1 MRVCLAAVGRL
12 RPGPMRALL
21 DEYAGRSTWPLT
33 IREVEARKKL
43 SGPALREHEGEL
55 LLAAIPDK
63 ATLIALDERGRDLG
77 SKDFAERL
85 GRWRDDGIQDLAFAI
100 GGADGLSQAVRDRA
114 SLSLAFGRA
123 TWPHM
128 LVRVM
133 LAEQIYRAQ
142 TILSGHPYHRE

>member
-21 DEYAGRSTWPLT
+21 DEYAGRSTWSLT

-55 LLAAIPDK
+55 LLAAIPDR
-63 ATLIALDERGRDLG
+63 ATLIALDERGRELS
-77 SKDFAERL
+77 SKSFAERL

-114 SLSLAFGRA
+114 LLTIAFGRA